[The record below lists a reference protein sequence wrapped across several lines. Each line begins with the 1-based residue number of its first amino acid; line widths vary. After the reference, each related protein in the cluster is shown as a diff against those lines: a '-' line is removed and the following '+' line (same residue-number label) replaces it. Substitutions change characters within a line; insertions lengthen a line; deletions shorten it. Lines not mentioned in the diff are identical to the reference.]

1 MYQIEMYKSQIKTL
15 ELAEVIARL
24 LQSVHDKT
32 LHVVNGLQL
41 NLDHRPCLS
50 SRQRDSAKG
59 T

>member
-15 ELAEVIARL
+15 ALAEVIARP

-41 NLDHRPCLS
+41 NLDHRPWLS